1 MQPWLPKV
9 FVACRRT
16 SMSDGHKRIA
26 PLIYN
31 LFPPLVGEVD
41 KWLPHIERAADMGFN
56 WCFLNPIHLVG
67 ASGSLYAVRDYFTLS
82 PVFFPGG
89 QPAAQRA
96 RLKRFVQNARE
107 IGVEVMVDLVINH
120 TAYDN
125 PLTRDHRNWYK
136 LNDDGSI
143 RNPGCKDDTAPG
155 GWVTWG
161 DLNEVDNE
169 HSPDRQNL
177 WEYWWKVVEMFLDCG
192 VRGFRCDAAYQIP
205 NDLWRMLI
213 GRARERDPYVT
224 FFAESLGCSLEQT
237 VGLHKAGHDFVF
249 NSGKWWDYKSDWF
262 IQQNNELAKHG
273 GRSIAFPESHDTKR
287 LCNEWHNDLD
297 RIKQH
302 YLYTTLVTSGVLI
315 PIGFEYG
322 FKKDLHVVHTNP
334 YDYEGASYD
343 LTDFIRDVNKL
354 KMHYPALQDDG
365 RLEVKDAGHGSVLA
379 LVKNSAGT
387 NQRVLLIFN
396 RTDGEAEIDLRNLLN
411 NCGGKPLEDEAQHR
425 LKLNRYGFTLMAI

>member
-1 MQPWLPKV
+1 MGDSSK
-9 FVACRRT
+9 RT
-16 SMSDGHKRIA
+16 A

-31 LFPPLVGEVD
+31 LFPPLAGEVD
-41 KWLPHIERAADMGFN
+41 KWLPHVERAADMGFN

-67 ASGSLYAVRDYFTLS
+67 ASGSLYAIRDYFTLS

-89 QPAAQRA
+89 QPAAQKA
-96 RLKRFVQNARE
+96 RFRRFVQESRE
-107 IGVEVMVDLVINH
+107 MGVEVMVDLVINH

-125 PLTRDHRNWYK
+125 PLTRDHRNWFK

-143 RNPGCKDDTAPG
+143 RNPGAKDDTAPG

-161 DLNEVDNE
+161 DLNEIDNE
-169 HSPDRQNL
+169 RSPDRQNL
-177 WEYWWKVVEMFLDCG
+177 WEYWWKLVEFFLDCG

-237 VGLHKAGHDFVF
+237 VGLVKAGHDFVF
-249 NSGKWWDYKSDWF
+249 NSGKWWDYRAEWF
-262 IQQNNELAKHG
+262 VQQNNALAKAG
-273 GRSIAFPESHDTKR
+273 GRSVGFPESHDTKR
-287 LCNEWHNDLD
+287 LCNEWGNDLD

-302 YLYTTLVTSGVLI
+302 YIFTALISSGVLI

-322 FKKDLHVVHTNP
+322 FKKQLHVVHTNP

-343 LTDFIRDVNKL
+343 MTDFIRQTNKL
-354 KMHYPALQDDG
+354 ALHHHVLQEDG
-365 RLEVKDAGHGSVLA
+365 RLDVVETGNDNVLA
-379 LVKNSAGT
+379 LVKNS
-387 NQRVLLIFN
+387 NQGSRRALMVFN
-396 RTDGEAEIDLRNLLN
+396 RSGGDVQCSLRSILGK
-411 NCGGKPLEDEAQHR
+411 CGAKPLADGSQETLQLGR
-425 LKLNRYGFTLMAI
+425 WGFALLMI